1 MLVSMILVIQSM
13 MISSTEPAIVV
24 LNTAADRVKD
34 IGTPEDTPEKRLQS
48 GKGNL
53 SEWLQSVDGLEDW
66 ERNLSLGDTYIH
78 TSARQ
83 TIIGLTH

>member
-13 MISSTEPAIVV
+13 MISSTESAIVV
-24 LNTAADRVKD
+24 LNTAVRVKD
-34 IGTPEDTPEKRLQS
+34 IRTPEDTPEKRLQS

-66 ERNLSLGDTYIH
+66 ERNLSLGDAYIH

-83 TIIGLTH
+83 TNIGLTH

>member
-13 MISSTEPAIVV
+13 MISSTEPAIMV
-24 LNTAADRVKD
+24 LNTADRVKD
-34 IGTPEDTPEKRLQS
+34 IRTPEDTPEKRLQS